1 MSLTLRII
9 LIIACVFTLVYIRGK
24 IKKSK
29 FKAEESMFWLT
40 FVSLLLLISIFPQ
53 ILTLIARVL
62 GIQSEVN
69 CIFMIIIFLLLI
81 KNFLLSRQLSDLDD
95 KVKKLVQ
102 STALRDKQKEE

>member
-1 MSLTLRII
+1 MY
-9 LIIACVFTLVYIRGK
+9 VRGK

-29 FKAEESMFWLT
+29 FKAEESMFWLAVV
-40 FVSLLLLISIFPQ
+40 FLLLLISVFPQ
-53 ILTLIARVL
+53 ILGLITRLL

-81 KNFLLSRQLSDLDD
+81 KVFLLSKRLSDLED

-102 STALRDKQKEE
+102 SIALKDEEDD